1 MSGSILLLFFVLFL
15 LFFTEEAAKDRELN
29 QQMLQPCTIKNL
41 QFVFIDSSLTD
52 PNLTNFWETL
62 LPDNIFV
69 CFQLDIYIN

>member
-15 LFFTEEAAKDRELN
+15 FFFTEEAAKDRELN

-41 QFVFIDSSLTD
+41 QFVFIDSLQID

-62 LPDNIFV
+62 LPYNIFV
-69 CFQLDIYIN
+69 CCQLDIYVN